1 MRKQIFIDGNKRT
14 SMMIANKEMINH
26 GCGIISIPDDKIKSF
41 YELLISFYETNDM
54 KRIKNLS
61 KIRICDKISIL
72 RGNINFNFSK
82 DMAKYLTDA
91 YIMQYLMELLKVSKS
106 ILRVVF
112 PFLSLV
118 SITQLGNNSFIF
130 KIFSETILEVIV
142 FILFN
147 FYHLFL

>member
-1 MRKQIFIDGNKRT
+1 M
-14 SMMIANKEMINH
+14 
-26 GCGIISIPDDKIKSF
+26 
-41 YELLISFYETNDM
+41 
-54 KRIKNLS
+54 
-61 KIRICDKISIL
+61 RICDKISIL

-91 YIMQYLMELLKVSKS
+91 YIMQYPMELLKVSKS

-118 SITQLGNNSFIF
+118 SITQFGNNSFIF

-147 FYHLFL
+147 FYHPFLQKLHNLFYHF

>member
-1 MRKQIFIDGNKRT
+1 
-14 SMMIANKEMINH
+14 
-26 GCGIISIPDDKIKSF
+26 
-41 YELLISFYETNDM
+41 M

-91 YIMQYLMELLKVSKS
+91 YIMQYPMKLLKVSKS

-130 KIFSETILEVIV
+130 KIFSETISDVVI
-142 FILFN
+142 FIFFN
-147 FYHLFL
+147 FHHLLFVK